1 MIREHPLQSVSLAVF
16 ACAIV
21 AAIGVG
27 GVLLTDTF
35 SGTTLFSEVFLDLHY
50 LLMNGFF
57 MLAVSLLFVGYYHY
71 QRLVLLVAGLA
82 LSGWTLAHVYWTLYV
97 YLAGVPITYPS
108 VAELGFQAFYL
119 LILPTLLYLHRHAE
133 IRLRRSVVPIVI
145 AGPLLLAVATIG
157 QPIPI
162 VRFVYSLWYVTLAA
176 ASLTIATNLLLSHRF
191 RGIAIGVVLF
201 AVSDITYT
209 TIAIVTPRLTVEF
222 LDPVWYVSATLIAAS
237 LLRYEQEGWLR

>member
-1 MIREHPLQSVSLAVF
+1 MIREHPLQYVSRAVF

-27 GVLLTDTF
+27 GTLLIDTL
-35 SGTTLFSEVFLDLHY
+35 SGTAVLDEVLLDLHY
-50 LLMNGFF
+50 FLMNGFF
-57 MLAVSLLFVGYYHY
+57 IVAVSLLFVGYYHY

-82 LSGWTLAHVYWTLYV
+82 LSGWTLAHLYWTLYV

-108 VAELGFQAFYL
+108 VADLGFQAFHL
-119 LILPTLLYLHRHAE
+119 LILPTLLYLHRHAD
-133 IRLRRSVVPIVI
+133 ISVRRSTVGVVIV
-145 AGPLLLAVATIG
+145 APLLLAVGTIG

-209 TIAIVTPRLTVEF
+209 TIAIVTPQLTVEF